1 MAFTFVTITRDYD
14 LADGIDPVGEV
25 SFTPTAPM
33 TNGPTVVAA
42 AVTRA
47 LDFDGLLSIPL
58 AANTDPATTPVGT
71 SYLVKEVIEGV
82 SRSYYV
88 QIPHNGGSVIDLST
102 LVTAP
107 IPPVITYPAVGPAG
121 PAGAAGATGPA
132 GPSTVVQDEGG
143 AVTQR
148 STINFTG
155 TGVSVADDA
164 VNSRTNVTIADRAV
178 VFALIFGG

>member
-14 LADGIDPVGEV
+14 LADGVDPVGEV

-33 TNGPTVVAA
+33 TNGATVVAA
-42 AVTRA
+42 PVTRI
-47 LDFDGLLSIPL
+47 LDIDGILSIPL
-58 AANTDPATTPVGT
+58 AANTDPATTPAGT
-71 SYLVKEVIEGV
+71 SYLVKEVIAGV

-88 QIPHNGGSVIDLST
+88 QIPHNAGSAIDLST

-107 IPPVITYPAVGPAG
+107 IPPVVTYPAVGPPGPAGPTG
-121 PAGAAGATGPA
+121 PAGAAGT
-132 GPSTVVQDEGG
+132 VQDEGS

-148 STINFTG
+148 PTINFIG

-164 VNSRTNVTIADRAV
+164 ANTRTNVTIADRAV
-178 VFALIFGG
+178 VFALVFGG